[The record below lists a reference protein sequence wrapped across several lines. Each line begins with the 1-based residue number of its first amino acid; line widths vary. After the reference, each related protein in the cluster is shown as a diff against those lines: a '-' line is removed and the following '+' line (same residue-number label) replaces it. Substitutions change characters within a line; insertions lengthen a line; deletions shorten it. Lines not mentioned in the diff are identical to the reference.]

1 MNANLWSWIRELVDC
16 PVLPVFWTL
25 GWRRK
30 KTEQEVLG
38 VAVSGGGVRRDL
50 AAVLLIK
57 HQINGIGIE
66 LMSHKS

>member
-1 MNANLWSWIRELVDC
+1 MEKKEDRAGGVGGGSE
-16 PVLPVFWTL
+16 
-25 GWRRK
+25 WR
-30 KTEQEVLG
+30 
-38 VAVSGGGVRRDL
+38 GGGVRRDL